1 MTCVVMVHI
10 KFFVLFPRKVRF
22 GVWIDILEKREVC
35 NLSKIFLF
43 LFSFV
48 SYLYLIYFIFFLL
61 FYIFLLGA

>member
-10 KFFVLFPRKVRF
+10 KFFVSFPRKVRF